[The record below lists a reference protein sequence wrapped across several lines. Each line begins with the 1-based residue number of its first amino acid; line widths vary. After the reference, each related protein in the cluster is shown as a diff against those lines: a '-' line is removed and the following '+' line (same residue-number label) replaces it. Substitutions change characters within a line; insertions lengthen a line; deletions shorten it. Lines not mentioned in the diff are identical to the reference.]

1 MVRGDIEEG
10 RLVRL
15 DMREY
20 KDGFMR
26 LHAIYRTD
34 TPPGP
39 AASWLIARFEAQP
52 AATAEAV
59 TQSSILSTTRDRR
72 KRSVTYARHG

>member
-1 MVRGDIEEG
+1 
-10 RLVRL
+10 
-15 DMREY
+15 
-20 KDGFMR
+20 MR

-52 AATAEAV
+52 AATADCGHSKLHPV
-59 TQSSILSTTRDRR
+59 HDTRPAEKISDLC
-72 KRSVTYARHG
+72 RHG